1 MSGMAFGRS
10 CIRTALWAALCFAAA
25 ASFADGGGYL
35 SLNPAATVDLEKSKP
50 GSNLRREAS
59 ANQAALSQVETSRKG
74 AWGQV
79 EYFSAL
85 LEAPD
90 AVLEATMPSSFQV
103 KWVFE
108 GKTEAWVE
116 QFIRQRELP
125 IMLERSLLD
134 RAIWHFG
141 ETDVTVMP
149 NADLVRLVPSKARGE
164 MYAVLAASD
173 RNPDNV
179 EPEVVYG
186 SSVDEWLREDGL
198 REELVSFI
206 RDCTYTRGGLM
217 VFADKLAVYSICR
230 SDEERLRVRRAMSRN
245 PTIVAKL
252 LLDSGSPDVLSKYW
266 GRGFR
271 LKDTLPFLRSM
282 AKTRGADKIDV
293 IHLLPAAMRKVLYT
307 FPSPMA
313 SRSGY
318 LPDCHWTA
326 LNFFNSDP
334 LERLADPVQA
344 TAYVQEHFERVDAPY
359 QLGDVL
365 FLANPETGAA
375 YHSCS
380 YIFDDIVM
388 SKNGRSPIQPW
399 VLMKLDQIRSLYDLH
414 FKTEV
419 RAYRRKDIR

>member
-1 MSGMAFGRS
+1 MSEMSRLRLFLQS
-10 CIRTALWAALCFAAA
+10 CSLSALVCLGVLEAPAEGPKL
-25 ASFADGGGYL
+25 L
-35 SLNPAATVDLEKSKP
+35 SLSPETVPRSQNLPIEKTATGDE
-50 GSNLRREAS
+50 
-59 ANQAALSQVETSRKG
+59 QTSQVEVSKMG

-79 EYFSAL
+79 EYFSAM

-90 AVLEATMPSSFQV
+90 AVLEATMPTSFQV
-103 KWVFE
+103 RWVFE
-108 GKTEAWVE
+108 GKSPEWVD
-116 QFIRQRELP
+116 QFIRERELP
-125 IMLERSLLD
+125 MMLEKRFLD
-134 RAIWHFG
+134 RSAWHVG
-141 ETDVTVMP
+141 ESEVTIMP
-149 NADLVRLVPSKARGE
+149 STEMVRQLPSKARAV
-164 MYAVLAASD
+164 MYSKLAESD

-186 SSVDEWLREDGL
+186 ASVGQWLREDGL
-198 REELVSFI
+198 REEVISFI
-206 RDCTYTRGGLM
+206 RDCAYMRGGLT
-217 VFADKLAVYSICR
+217 VFADKLAVYSICN
-230 SDEERLRVRRAMSRN
+230 SDEERLKVRRAMSRN

-252 LLDSGSPDVLSKYW
+252 ILSSGTPDTLARYW

-282 AKTRGADKIDV
+282 AKTRGADKIDI

-307 FPSPMA
+307 FPSPVA

-326 LNFFNSDP
+326 LNFFNSEP

-344 TAYVQEHFERVDAPY
+344 TAYVQEHFERVAPPY

-380 YIFDDIVM
+380 YVFDDVVM

-399 VLMKLDQIRSLYDLH
+399 VLMKLEQIRALYDLH
-414 FKTEV
+414 FTTEI
-419 RAYRRKDIR
+419 RAYRRKDVR

>member
-1 MSGMAFGRS
+1 VSEVSRLRRFLLS
-10 CIRTALWAALCFAAA
+10 HALIASVCLGALEAGAE
-25 ASFADGGGYL
+25 GPKLL
-35 SLNPAATVDLEKSKP
+35 SLSPEAVLRAQNLPIEKATTGDS
-50 GSNLRREAS
+50 
-59 ANQAALSQVETSRKG
+59 QTSQVETSRVG
-74 AWGQV
+74 EWGQV
-79 EYFSAL
+79 EYFSAM

-103 KWVFE
+103 RWVFE
-108 GKTEAWVE
+108 GKSPEWVD
-116 QFIRQRELP
+116 QFIRERELP
-125 IMLERSLLD
+125 MMLEKRFLD
-134 RAIWHFG
+134 RSAWHVG
-141 ETDVTVMP
+141 DSEVTIMP
-149 NADLVRLVPSKARGE
+149 STEMVRQLPSKARA
-164 MYAVLAASD
+164 AVYSKLAESD

-186 SSVDEWLREDGL
+186 ASVGEWLREDGL
-198 REELVSFI
+198 REEVISFI
-206 RDCTYTRGGLM
+206 RDCAYMRGGLT
-217 VFADKLAVYSICR
+217 VFSDKLAVYSICN
-230 SDEERLRVRRAMSRN
+230 SDEERLKVRRAMSRN
-245 PTIVAKL
+245 PTLVAKL
-252 LLDSGSPDVLSKYW
+252 ILASGSPDTLARYW

-282 AKTRGADKIDV
+282 AKTRGADKIDI

-307 FPSPMA
+307 FPSPVA

-326 LNFFNSDP
+326 LNFFNSEP

-344 TAYVQEHFERVDAPY
+344 TAYVQEHFERVAPPY

-380 YIFDDIVM
+380 YIFDDVVM

-399 VLMKLDQIRSLYDLH
+399 VLMKLEQIRALYDLH
-414 FKTEV
+414 FTTEV
-419 RAYRRKDIR
+419 RAYRRKDVR

>member
-1 MSGMAFGRS
+1 MRGIIFGN
-10 CIRTALWAALCFAAA
+10 LCRRVVFLTFFGICSFSA
-25 ASFADGGGYL
+25 FADGGKYL
-35 SLNPAATVDLEKSKP
+35 SLNPVAPVESEKSGQSK
-50 GSNLRREAS
+50 REAISVDS
-59 ANQAALSQVETSRKG
+59 ASPSVEVSRKG

-90 AVLEATMPSSFQV
+90 SVLEATMPSSFQV
-103 KWVFE
+103 RWVFE
-108 GKTEAWVE
+108 GKNEAWVE

-125 IMLERSLLD
+125 MMLERKLLD
-134 RAIWHFG
+134 RAIWIVG
-141 ETDVTVMP
+141 ESDTTLMP
-149 NADLVRLVPSKARGE
+149 SAESVRLVPSKARAE
-164 MYAVLAASD
+164 IYAVLAESD
-173 RNPDNV
+173 RNPDNL

-186 SSVDEWLREDGL
+186 ATVEEWVRDDGL

-206 RDCTYTRGGLM
+206 RDCAYMRGGLM
-217 VFADKLAVYSICR
+217 VFADKLAVYSMCQT
-230 SDEERLRVRRAMSRN
+230 DAERLKVRRAMSRN

-252 LLDSGSPDVLSKYW
+252 ILDSGSPDALSKYW

-282 AKTRGADKIDV
+282 AKTRGAEKIDV

-307 FPSPMA
+307 FPSPVA

-318 LPDCHWTA
+318 LPDCHWTS
-326 LNFFNSDP
+326 LNFFNPDP

-365 FLANPETGAA
+365 FFANPETGAA

-380 YIFDDIVM
+380 YIFDDVVM

-419 RAYRRKDIR
+419 RGYRRKDIL

>member
-1 MSGMAFGRS
+1 ME
-10 CIRTALWAALCFAAA
+10 AAIKGVLARLLFSAILLSPVH
-25 ASFADGGGYL
+25 ASPAEGGKLL
-35 SLNPAATVDLEKSKP
+35 SLNPVTLGDPEKVKSDRAP
-50 GSNLRREAS
+50 NRDSGSDTHG
-59 ANQAALSQVETSRKG
+59 LSQVELSGEG

-90 AVLEATMPSSFQV
+90 AVLEATMPTSFQV
-103 KWVFE
+103 KWIFE
-108 GKTEAWVE
+108 GKSEAWVE

-125 IMLERSLLD
+125 MMLEQKVLD
-134 RAIWHFG
+134 RSIWLV
-141 ETDVTVMP
+141 TDSEVSVMP
-149 NADLVRLVPSKARGE
+149 SADLVRLVPSKARAE
-164 MYAVLAASD
+164 IYAVLAESD

-179 EPEVVYG
+179 EPEIVYG
-186 SSVDEWLREDGL
+186 ASVEEWLREDGL

-206 RDCTYTRGGLM
+206 RDCAYRRGGLM

-230 SDEERLRVRRAMSRN
+230 TDSERLKVRRAMSRN

-252 LLDSGSPDVLSKYW
+252 LLSSGSPDVLSRYW

-282 AKTRGADKIDV
+282 AKTRGADKIDI

-380 YIFDDIVM
+380 YIFDDVVM

-419 RAYRRKDIR
+419 RAYRRKDLR